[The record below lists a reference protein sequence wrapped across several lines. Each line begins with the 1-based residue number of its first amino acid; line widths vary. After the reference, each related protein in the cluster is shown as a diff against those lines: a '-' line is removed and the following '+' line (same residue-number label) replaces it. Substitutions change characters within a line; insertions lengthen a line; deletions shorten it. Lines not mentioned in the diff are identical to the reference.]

1 MCMQCMGGAM
11 VSLTAA
17 TGIRAW
23 LGTRSFAWLTPARLR
38 WLTASLLVL
47 ALLGSSLSLSGSGA

>member
-1 MCMQCMGGAM
+1 MA
-11 VSLTAA
+11 SLTAA

-23 LGTRSFAWLTPARLR
+23 LGTRSFAWLTQERLR